1 MFPFGA
7 AGLAGANVGA
17 AALQALMLDAKL
29 KRKSGTS
36 GECREILKIVAA
48 SAAMA
53 CAVVTARNALAETLS
68 GKTLAFAVCAV
79 VIPVACVFYYAMLKI
94 LRFKRTENIEK
105 ILFRKIR
112 K

>member
-1 MFPFGA
+1 MSVHRDLPDVSSTDTEVKYG
-7 AGLAGANVGA
+7 
-17 AALQALMLDAKL
+17 
-29 KRKSGTS
+29 
-36 GECREILKIVAA
+36 VAA

-53 CAVVTARNALAETLS
+53 CAVVAARNALAETLS

-112 K
+112 E